1 MQEFSSKLYTPFLSQ
16 YYKAKAFPWEVYFI
30 ILLQT
35 KKTINMKTTEIDMV
49 LTRYFVFTNEIFNI
63 GQNFTHGL
71 KIKVVI
77 YKHRVF

>member
-1 MQEFSSKLYTPFLSQ
+1 
-16 YYKAKAFPWEVYFI
+16 
-30 ILLQT
+30 
-35 KKTINMKTTEIDMV
+35 MKTTEIDMV

-63 GQNFTHGL
+63 GQNFTYGL